1 MIIHPINYINTK
13 QYTTPYNNQNNI
25 NFVGLN
31 SNIRKLSPLN
41 TYMNKVFDRFTYI
54 SKNRWVPVDKEIKPF
69 LKKGNIQVGK
79 EKMQFWE
86 INPDNSKKYIIF
98 YHGIGQNISTNQ
110 QMYKSIINKGYGVI
124 APEYVS
130 FDKTELSEKAIKAKT
145 QSAIDYLNQQGI
157 QNKDIGVVGF
167 SMGSFPAVET
177 AYRNKDIKFLILIS
191 PFNSLKNEIAMLT
204 QGIALKLPKVIKYSI
219 KKFPFILSHLD
230 NIFKTKKK
238 LQKINTPL
246 YIIHSENDKVVPK
259 KSSEELSKKVKNLKE
274 FIVVEKGGHNI
285 EQNKIDAFNSLSD
298 I

>member
-1 MIIHPINYINTK
+1 MIIHPINYFNTK
-13 QYTTPYNNQNNI
+13 QYTTSYNNQNNI

-31 SNIRKLSPLN
+31 SNIRKISPLN

-54 SKNRWVPVDKEIKPF
+54 SKNRWVPVDKSIKPF

-86 INPDNSKKYIIF
+86 INPNNAKKYIIF

-124 APEYVS
+124 APEYIS
-130 FDKTELSEKAIKAKT
+130 FDKTELSEKAIKVKT
-145 QSAIDYLNQQGI
+145 QSAIDYLNKQGI

-177 AYRNKDIKFLILIS
+177 AYRNKDIKFLVLIS

-285 EQNKIDAFNSLSD
+285 EQNKLDAFNSLSD

>member
-13 QYTTPYNNQNNI
+13 QYTTQYNNQNNI

-69 LKKGNIQVGK
+69 LKKDNIQVGK

-110 QMYKSIINKGYGVI
+110 QIYKSIINKGYGVI

-130 FDKTELSEKAIKAKT
+130 FEKTELSEKAIKEKT
-145 QSAIDYLNQQGI
+145 QSAIDYLNKQGI

-177 AYRNKDIKFLILIS
+177 AYRNKDIKFLVLIS